1 MSPTPLRDDI
11 NRGVTRTDALSVA
24 SRRPIMKK
32 QIDLNN
38 PTIIM
43 GAAFLGAE
51 PMQIDSDI
59 NVIVITACPDSEIL
73 DRILQPPQAGNLSN
87 KVRGFS

>member
-1 MSPTPLRDDI
+1 
-11 NRGVTRTDALSVA
+11 
-24 SRRPIMKK
+24 
-32 QIDLNN
+32 
-38 PTIIM
+38 M

-51 PMQIDSDI
+51 PKQIDSDI
-59 NVIVITACPDSEIL
+59 NVIVITDCPDSEIL